1 VEIVGIIFF
10 FRLENIQNIEKSKSL
25 LKLILNN
32 QYLSNI
38 SLFIIFNRRTQ
49 DTDKYGWIT
58 KELLNKK
65 INLDELKRTYY
76 LRFVDS
82 EFWDCAI
89 CYNSFDDNV
98 LKKLEGFASSLA

>member
-1 VEIVGIIFF
+1 MVGIIFF
-10 FRLENIQNIEKSKSL
+10 FRLENIHNIEKSKSL
-25 LKLILNN
+25 LKLILCN
-32 QYLSNI
+32 QYVSNI
-38 SLFIIFNRRTQ
+38 SLFIIFNRRAQ

-65 INLDELKRTYY
+65 INLDNLKETYG

-82 EFWDCAI
+82 EFWDCAT

-98 LKKLEGFASSLA
+98 LKKLENFASSLV